1 MDAREAHSWRR
12 CAVVPRVLM
21 VQRDLYFDGPDLEDI
36 EPAVAVDG
44 ETALACL
51 RRERFDA
58 VLLDL
63 RLEPLD
69 GWCVLAAV
77 GGWPEKPR
85 LIAVVGERGDI
96 DRALHLG
103 ADLCVMAGTQLHA
116 RALQRSTPAMRPET
130 TLGRE
135 EMQCPQSRRTSFP
148 RPTTSG
154 VRV

>member
-1 MDAREAHSWRR
+1 M
-12 CAVVPRVLM
+12 VPRVLM

-36 EPAVAVDG
+36 EPAIADDG
-44 ETALACL
+44 ETALSWL
-51 RRERFDA
+51 RCEHFDA

-77 GGWPEKPR
+77 GSSPQGPGGKPR
-85 LIAVVGERGDI
+85 VIAVVGDRGDI
-96 DRALHLG
+96 DRALALG

-116 RALQRSTPAMRPET
+116 RALQRSTPAMRPEMR
-130 TLGRE
+130 LGRE
-135 EMQCPQSRRTSFP
+135 ERECPQPPRTSSP
-148 RPTTSG
+148 RPTMSG